1 MPAGTVSRAA
11 QGWAAE
17 LHGACLQNG
26 VVVAVP
32 GAAGSLGPSAVIPSA
47 LTPSQE
53 WLSPSRQHVHAN
65 PLWYPVSL
73 ATWALS
79 TCLRVAER
87 SHLVSGAGV
96 YAIPQAAGTLEE
108 NPPLLVSLGVLPLP
122 V

>member
-1 MPAGTVSRAA
+1 M
-11 QGWAAE
+11 
-17 LHGACLQNG
+17 
-26 VVVAVP
+26 AVP